1 MKILSAV
8 VLTPVTSY
16 QFFKGNGGYPKFK
29 KRHSDDGF
37 RYPQGFKADEDNG
50 RIFLP
55 KIGYV
60 RYRNSRKIEGIP
72 KNVTVREE
80 ADGWYVSIQCEFE
93 LKPEI
98 SIPDIDTAIGIDMG
112 VKRFLTLSDGSF
124 INNLEEKLC

>member
-16 QFFKGNGGYPKFK
+16 QFFKGN
-29 KRHSDDGF
+29 DGF
-37 RYPQGFKADEDNG
+37 RYPQGFKVEEDNG

-80 ADGWYVSIQCEFE
+80 ADGWYVSIQCEFA

-98 SIPDIDTAIGIDMG
+98 VS
-112 VKRFLTLSDGSF
+112 
-124 INNLEEKLC
+124 N